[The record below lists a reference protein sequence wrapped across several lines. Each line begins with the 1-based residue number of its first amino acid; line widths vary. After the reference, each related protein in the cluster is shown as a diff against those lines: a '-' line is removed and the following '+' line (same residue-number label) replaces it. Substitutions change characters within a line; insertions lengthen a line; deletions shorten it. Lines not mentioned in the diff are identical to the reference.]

1 MENVDLKT
9 KNPTFGNVLLCICK
23 KATKK
28 RTYHYINTRNQYG
41 YPEVNKIECFLWVM
55 PYKITPIEAHH
66 NMKSAKRHLKG
77 IRNKEPFYC
86 A

>member
-1 MENVDLKT
+1 MSKEYKET
-9 KNPTFGNVLLCICK
+9 KSNAFYTLLCICK
-23 KATKK
+23 KAVLK
-28 RTYHYINTRNQYG
+28 RAYHYINRENFYG
-41 YPEVNKIECFLWVM
+41 YPEVCKIECFLFII

-86 A
+86 T